1 MMKAK
6 FGFANAIFLLF
17 FLGAMATFPVW
28 TAFGPRESFSPYEN
42 RALAARP
49 QVTKA
54 GILDGSFFSDVDAF
68 LSDRLAWRDRLLTLS
83 TWVDYRLT
91 GKTVVNDQ
99 VIAGD
104 VLVPYQG
111 FSKWDLGYLADQS
124 QDMGDRLARLN
135 GQITGYGGYFLYV
148 GIPEQFSYFRDRYP
162 AHMDSRAWVLE
173 PIRSEFTAALAQRSI
188 PFLDVGL
195 VYDGLGH
202 PDDFYSKIDHH
213 YTYAGM
219 LAAYGAAM
227 SRVNTD
233 TGLGLSILTA
243 DDLDL
248 TALPNPYLGS
258 RSRRLCGLWESGE
271 AVVVG
276 ALKTPIPFTRADN
289 GEAVPATLYDL
300 PKNADKPIG
309 FTVYMGGD
317 ISETVIRTDRPELPN
332 ALIFGDSFTDPLETV
347 FWTSFN
353 ETRSLDLRGYTAK
366 SLEEYIEEFRPDV
379 VLCVRDDTMY
389 TSTDGNGNLPK

>member
-1 MMKAK
+1 MKSK
-6 FGFANAIFLLF
+6 RSLANAVFLLF
-17 FLGAMATFPVW
+17 FLGAMAAFPVW
-28 TAFGPRESFSPYEN
+28 TALGPRETFSSYEN
-42 RALAARP
+42 RALAVRP
-49 QVTKA
+49 PVTKA
-54 GILDGSFFSDVDAF
+54 GVLDGSFFSDMDTF
-68 LSDRLAWRDRLLTLS
+68 LSDHLAWRDRLLTLS
-83 TWVDYRLT
+83 TWVDYTLT

-124 QDMGDRLARLN
+124 QDMGERLARLD

-162 AHMDSRAWVLE
+162 AHMDDRAWVLE
-173 PIRSEFTAALAQRSI
+173 PIRREFTAALEERNI
-188 PFLDVGL
+188 PFLDVGQ

-202 PDDFYSKIDHH
+202 PDAFYSKIDHH
-213 YTYAGM
+213 YTYSGM
-219 LAAYGAAM
+219 LAAYRAVM
-227 SRVNTD
+227 ERVNTD
-233 TGLGLSILTA
+233 TGLGLSVLGE
-243 DDLDL
+243 DDLEL

-276 ALKTPIPFTRADN
+276 NLKNPIPFTRADN
-289 GEAVPATLYDL
+289 GEAVPAALYTLPETDTE
-300 PKNADKPIG
+300 PVG

-317 ISETVIRTDRPELPN
+317 ISETVIETNRPELPN

-347 FWTSFN
+347 FWASFN
-353 ETRSLDLRGYTAK
+353 ETRALDLRGYTAK
-366 SLEEYIEEFRPDV
+366 SLEAYIEEFRPDV
-379 VLCVRDDTMY
+379 VICVRDDTMY